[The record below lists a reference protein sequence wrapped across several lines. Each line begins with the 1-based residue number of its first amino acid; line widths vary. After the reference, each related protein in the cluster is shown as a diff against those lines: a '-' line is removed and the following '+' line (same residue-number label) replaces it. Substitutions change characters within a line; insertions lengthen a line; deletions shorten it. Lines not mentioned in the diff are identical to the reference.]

1 MIAAYGSMKNGAAV
15 AAGQPRAAPYRPN
28 HNLLK
33 YRLNIFAR
41 RAPAAMARGVEI
53 G

>member
-1 MIAAYGSMKNGAAV
+1 MTNGAAV
-15 AAGQPRAAPYRPN
+15 AAGQPRAALYRPN
-28 HNLLK
+28 DNLLK

-41 RAPAAMARGVEI
+41 RGLAAMARGLEI